1 MVSREG
7 LRVRILAVA
16 AMALELKPWL
26 GRCQA
31 VEKLAWP
38 VDFAR
43 SARWNDAELYVVA
56 NGPGPALALKALE
69 IAMESTGSFDTVLS
83 VGLCGA
89 LDNGLPLDAICTAGE
104 VGDGQE
110 SWPAEPMSGAEVR
123 KLLSIDRFLGDPAE
137 KENWAR
143 QGFGIVEMEAA
154 PLARFAAE
162 NKIPFRAAKVVSD
175 RAEESF
181 AIDFNQY
188 RDTPGRFDKK
198 RIAIAAAAH
207 PLRYGPDLYR
217 MASRGPAA
225 SEILGEFLA
234 NSRL

>member
-1 MVSREG
+1 M
-7 LRVRILAVA
+7 RILAVA

-26 GRCQA
+26 ARCQA

-43 SARWNDAELYVVA
+43 MARWNEAELYAVA
-56 NGPGPALALKALE
+56 NGPGPALAEKALE
-69 IAMESTGSFDTVLS
+69 IAIESAGSFNTVLS

-89 LDNGLPLDAICTAGE
+89 LDAGLLLDSICTS
-104 VGDGQE
+104 DGVSNGSLE
-110 SWPAEPMSGAEVR
+110 WPATPIAGAEVR

-137 KENWAR
+137 KANWAS

-162 NKIPFRAAKVVSD
+162 NRIPFRAAKVVSD

-188 RDTPGRFDKK
+188 RDANGRFNNK
-198 RIAIAAAAH
+198 RIALAAAAH

-234 NSRL
+234 KSRL